1 MMDIYI
7 DRLNERDAQALFAFE
22 CNNRRFFEQT
32 VPGRGDDYYSFG
44 TFGIRHKELLKEQ
57 EEAISSFY
65 LIKDGSGIIVGRINL
80 VDIDPIK
87 GTAHAGYR
95 IGEAF
100 TQKGIANE
108 ALKLLV
114 KLAPDLNVM
123 QIQAKTTSDNIAS
136 QKVLV
141 KNGFERISINEE
153 ISADSGQKLTFFHYS
168 RNL

>member
-1 MMDIYI
+1 MTGLMNGMHKRYLHLNAII
-7 DRLNERDAQALFAFE
+7 EVFSSKRSQAGVMIFIALERL
-22 CNNRRFFEQT
+22 
-32 VPGRGDDYYSFG
+32 
-44 TFGIRHKELLKEQ
+44 
-57 EEAISSFY
+57 
-65 LIKDGSGIIVGRINL
+65 GSGIIVGRINL
-80 VDIDPIK
+80 VDIDPVN
-87 GTAHAGYR
+87 GTAHVGNR

-114 KLAPDLNVM
+114 KLAPDLNVT

-136 QKVLV
+136 QKVLM

-153 ISADSGQKLTFFHYS
+153 ISTDSGQKLIFFHYS

>member
-1 MMDIYI
+1 MH
-7 DRLNERDAQALFAFE
+7 LNAIIEGFSSKR
-22 CNNRRFFEQT
+22 CCY
-32 VPGRGDDYYSFG
+32 RGDDYYSFG
-44 TFGIRHKELLKEQ
+44 TFEIRHKELLKEQ
-57 EEAISSFY
+57 EDAISSFN

-80 VDIDPIK
+80 VDIDPIN
-87 GTAHAGYR
+87 GTAHVGYR
-95 IGEAF
+95 IGEKF

-108 ALKLLV
+108 ALRLLV
-114 KLAPDLNVM
+114 NLAPELNVT

-153 ISADSGQKLTFFHYS
+153 ISVDSGQKLMFYHYS

>member
-1 MMDIYI
+1 MDIYI
-7 DRLNERDAQALFAFE
+7 NRLNEQDAQELFAFE

-44 TFGIRHKELLKEQ
+44 SFGIRHKELLKEQ
-57 EEAISSFY
+57 EDAISSFY

-80 VDIDPIK
+80 LDIDPVN
-87 GTAHAGYR
+87 GTADVGYR

-100 TQKGIANE
+100 TQKGFANE

-114 KLAPDLNVM
+114 NLAPELNVT
-123 QIQAKTTSDNIAS
+123 QIHAKTTSDNIAS

-141 KNGFERISINEE
+141 KNGFERISIDEE
-153 ISADSGQKLTFFHYS
+153 FSVGTGQKLTFYHY
-168 RNL
+168 RKNL

>member
-1 MMDIYI
+1 MDIYI
-7 DRLNERDAQALFAFE
+7 ERLNERDAQALFAFE

-32 VPGRGDDYYSFG
+32 VPSRGDDYYSSG

-57 EEAISSFY
+57 EDAISSFY

-87 GTAHAGYR
+87 GTAHVGYR

-114 KLAPDLNVM
+114 NLAPELNVT
-123 QIQAKTTSDNIAS
+123 QIHAKTTSDNIGS

-153 ISADSGQKLTFFHYS
+153 ISADTVQKLTFYHY
-168 RNL
+168 RKYL

>member
-1 MMDIYI
+1 MDIYI
-7 DRLNERDAQALFAFE
+7 HRLNEQDAQALFAFE
-22 CNNRRFFEQT
+22 CNNRSFFEQT

-44 TFGIRHKELLKEQ
+44 TLEIRHKELLKEQ
-57 EEAISSFY
+57 EDAISSFY
-65 LIKDGSGIIVGRINL
+65 LIKDRSGIIVGRINL
-80 VDIDPIK
+80 VDIDPK
-87 GTAHAGYR
+87 NGTAHVGYR

-114 KLAPDLNVM
+114 NLAPGLNVT
-123 QIQAKTTSDNIAS
+123 QIQAKTTSDNFAS

-153 ISADSGQKLTFFHYS
+153 ISADTGQKLIFYHYI